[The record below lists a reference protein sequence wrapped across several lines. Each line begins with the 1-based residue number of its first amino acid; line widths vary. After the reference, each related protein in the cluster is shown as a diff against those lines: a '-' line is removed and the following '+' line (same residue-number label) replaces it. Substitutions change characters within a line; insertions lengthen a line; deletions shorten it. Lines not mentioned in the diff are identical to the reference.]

1 MDAKDLIERSHPLG
15 RFKESTMKSICAF
28 ENTPRGYADLY
39 STVLID
45 TPVGTDGARSA
56 RGCCCCC
63 CCCRALRACACAAG
77 AVPGLL
83 PALYIL

>member
-45 TPVGTDGARSA
+45 TPVGTNGAVA
-56 RGCCCCC
+56 RGWC
-63 CCCRALRACACAAG
+63 CCCRAACLCLFG

-83 PALYIL
+83 PALCIL